1 MHKVVGVQIII
12 GVHIWRTLEAVL
24 IQDIVI
30 VQRLSV
36 IYKDVFV
43 QVQDSRS
50 MTLKIGTPQSESR
63 RGF

>member
-1 MHKVVGVQIII
+1 M
-12 GVHIWRTLEAVL
+12 RAFEAVL

-36 IYKDVFV
+36 IYKDIFV

-50 MTLKIGTPQSESR
+50 MTLKIGTPRSECR